1 MTAIKNYYVIDSSSL
16 MELNRKY
23 PIDIFP
29 PVWQKMESLIDKGFL
44 VSPKEVLKE
53 IEKGDDHLKEWSK
66 KQTKLFKDL
75 TVKQIQIVQEL
86 LAKHPKWLNED
97 SMAPIADPF
106 VIALA
111 IEMENDPQKP
121 LFETI
126 KKRIVVSEER
136 ISGKKTKVPYVRQE
150 YNIECIFLIEMFR
163 KEGWVFK

>member
-1 MTAIKNYYVIDSSSL
+1 MTSVKNYYVIDSCSL
-16 MELNRKY
+16 IELNRKY

-29 PVWQKMESLIDKGFL
+29 PVWQKIESLIDKGFL

-53 IEKGDDHLKEWSK
+53 IKKGDDHLKEWSK

-75 TVKQIQIVQEL
+75 TVKQIKIVEEI
-86 LAKHPKWLNED
+86 LAKYPKWLNED
-97 SMAPIADPF
+97 SLTPIADPF

-111 IEMENDPQKP
+111 IDMETDIQKT
-121 LFETI
+121 LSETI

-136 ISGKKTKVPYVRQE
+136 ISGKQTKVPYVCQE

>member
-1 MTAIKNYYVIDSSSL
+1 MTSVKNYYVIDSCSL
-16 MELNRKY
+16 IELNRKY

-29 PVWQKMESLIDKGFL
+29 PVWQKIESLIDKGFL

-75 TVKQIQIVQEL
+75 TVKQIKIVQEI
-86 LAKHPKWLNED
+86 LAKYPKWLNED
-97 SMAPIADPF
+97 SLTPIADPF
-106 VIALA
+106 VIGLA
-111 IEMENDPQKP
+111 IDMETDIQKT
-121 LFETI
+121 LSETI

-136 ISGKKTKVPYVRQE
+136 ISGKQTKVPYVCQE

>member
-1 MTAIKNYYVIDSSSL
+1 MTSINYYVIDSCSL
-16 MELNRKY
+16 IELNRKY

-29 PVWQKMESLIDKGFL
+29 PVWQKIESLIESGFL

-53 IEKGDDHLKEWSK
+53 IERGDDHLKEWSK

-75 TVKQIQIVQEL
+75 TPRQIQIVQEL
-86 LAKHPKWLNED
+86 LAKYPKWLNED
-97 SMAPIADPF
+97 SMVPIADPF

-111 IEMENDPQKP
+111 IEMEADAQKT
-121 LFETI
+121 LIETI

-136 ISGKKTKVPYVRQE
+136 ISGKKTKVPYVCQE
-150 YNIECIFLIEMFR
+150 YGIECIFLIEMFR

>member
-1 MTAIKNYYVIDSSSL
+1 MTSIKNYYVIDSCSL
-16 MELNRKY
+16 MELNRRY

-29 PVWQKMESLIDKGFL
+29 PVWQRIESLIDKGFL

-75 TVKQIQIVQEL
+75 TVKQIQIVQEIL
-86 LAKHPKWLNED
+86 GKYPKWLNED
-97 SMAPIADPF
+97 SMSPIADPF

-111 IEMENDPQKP
+111 IEMETDTQKT
-121 LFETI
+121 LIETI

-136 ISGKKTKVPYVRQE
+136 ISGKKTRVPYVCQE